1 MNIYLLSG
9 LGADARAFQFF
20 TLSPKYTCIHIMYV
34 EPTKKE
40 TLQQYAFRITQQMD
54 TSKPF
59 AIIGL
64 SFGGILA
71 MEIIEY
77 IQPLT
82 TILISSI
89 TNKTELP
96 ILYKI
101 AGAFKLNKLIPPKK
115 VNKANWLTYWMFG
128 IKKQHEKALLQQI
141 LTSSSTNFS
150 VWAVNEILQWKRKII
165 PPNIYRIHGTR
176 DKILP
181 ITNFAPDYKIK
192 NAGHL
197 LVLQYGD
204 EVSKVVEQHL
214 KQLENE
220 LF

>member
-1 MNIYLLSG
+1 MNVYLLSG

-20 TLSPKYTCIHIMYV
+20 KLPQKYTCIHIIYID
-34 EPTKKE
+34 PYKKE
-40 TLQQYAFRITQQMD
+40 PLEAYAVRIVKQID

-71 MEIIEY
+71 MEIIEN
-77 IQPLT
+77 IKPIT

-96 ILYKI
+96 FLYKI
-101 AGAFKLNKLIPPKK
+101 AGVFKLNKLIPPKK
-115 VNKANWLTYWMFG
+115 VNTANWLTYWMFG
-128 IKKQHEKALLQQI
+128 IKKQNEKVLLQQI
-141 LTSSSTNFS
+141 LTSSSTIFS
-150 VWAVNEILQWKRKII
+150 NWAVNEILRWKRKKI
-165 PPNIYRIHGTR
+165 PSNIYRIHGTR

-181 ITNFAPDYKIK
+181 ITNFAPNYKIK
-192 NAGHL
+192 NGGHL

-204 EVSKVVEQHL
+204 EVSRVVEQHL
-214 KQLENE
+214 EQL
-220 LF
+220 